1 MREVKRES
9 LIPRRRG
16 ASVAAHLCACRF
28 IADAYDRVRVL
39 FAVALR
45 LDEPDGVEDV
55 DVERTSAWDAANV
68 AMGVRRARASVW
80 RRRGGD
86 DRWIVDWFKLPR
98 GVLDRVV
105 AYERWYNVQASMVD
119 GGWMSQ
125 MWLTRTEVGE
135 DFEKVFSG
143 DERGGA
149 VDDGSNVR
157 AFSSGEF
164 E

>member
-1 MREVKRES
+1 MARW
-9 LIPRRRG
+9 
-16 ASVAAHLCACRF
+16 ACVA
-28 IADAYDRVRVL
+28 RVRRYGEGAEAIL
-39 FAVALR
+39 
-45 LDEPDGVEDV
+45 
-55 DVERTSAWDAANV
+55 
-68 AMGVRRARASVW
+68 
-80 RRRGGD
+80 
-86 DRWIVDWFKLPR
+86 WIVDWFKLPR

-105 AYERWYNVQASMVD
+105 AYERWYNLQASMVD

-125 MWLTRTEVGE
+125 IWLTRTEVGE